1 MPGFSFR
8 SQKEPSPEEP
18 NTPESEATR
27 ERAARLRDLDEEI
40 RHRRG
45 ELRASKEAEHAGPAP
60 RASGERGVRT
70 SPAEPE
76 EEALAD
82 PIAATIE
89 DALKD
94 LLKLAGRVEALESSV
109 REAQQRNWEALQ
121 TREKTVNERIEEL
134 ERRAD
139 DAAAEAAKGQ
149 TEAGE
154 RLEQRFAELEK
165 RVSKAS
171 KARTRSGER
180 IEKLEGRL
188 DEIGRTQP
196 SLEKRLAGLERALGG
211 AVEQR
216 LAGLEKLADEAAA
229 GAINA
234 EAQAGARIEQVAA
247 RVEAVE
253 KLPERVEAVGKQIES
268 ARKLA
273 DDVRAL
279 HEPLVLRLA
288 KLEAVEREA
297 ANGSRKLEQRVA
309 ETIEGLTART
319 ELAEMIETL
328 TARVDALDRRLSE
341 AEKRSARPQEPPAA
355 PTPEAAKRKL
365 GVMSKWST

>member
-121 TREKTVNERIEEL
+121 THEKTVNERIEEL

-139 DAAAEAAKGQ
+139 DAAAEVAKGP

-196 SLEKRLAGLERALGG
+196 SLEKRLAGLERALDG

-229 GAINA
+229 GAI
-234 EAQAGARIEQVAA
+234 
-247 RVEAVE
+247 
-253 KLPERVEAVGKQIES
+253 ERRGPGW
-268 ARKLA
+268 RP
-273 DDVRAL
+273 DRAS
-279 HEPLVLRLA
+279 LRT
-288 KLEAVEREA
+288 
-297 ANGSRKLEQRVA
+297 GSRPSRNCPSGFRRSA
-309 ETIEGLTART
+309 SRSSRFGSSRT
-319 ELAEMIETL
+319 TCAPC
-328 TARVDALDRRLSE
+328 ASRSRCAGPSSRLSNGTPQTE
-341 AEKRSARPQEPPAA
+341 AESSSSA
-355 PTPEAAKRKL
+355 
-365 GVMSKWST
+365 

>member
-1 MPGFSFR
+1 M
-8 SQKEPSPEEP
+8 
-18 NTPESEATR
+18 
-27 ERAARLRDLDEEI
+27 
-40 RHRRG
+40 
-45 ELRASKEAEHAGPAP
+45 
-60 RASGERGVRT
+60 
-70 SPAEPE
+70 
-76 EEALAD
+76 
-82 PIAATIE
+82 
-89 DALKD
+89 
-94 LLKLAGRVEALESSV
+94 
-109 REAQQRNWEALQ
+109 
-121 TREKTVNERIEEL
+121 NERIEEL

-139 DAAAEAAKGQ
+139 DAAAEAAKGP

-229 GAINA
+229 GATKA
-234 EAQAGARIEQVAA
+234 EARGWRPDRAGLRPGSRPSRSCPSGLRRSASRSSRLGSSRTTCARCTSRSCCAWTE
-247 RVEAVE
+247 
-253 KLPERVEAVGKQIES
+253 
-268 ARKLA
+268 
-273 DDVRAL
+273 
-279 HEPLVLRLA
+279 
-288 KLEAVEREA
+288 LEAVEREA

-355 PTPEAAKRKL
+355 PTPEAAKPKL
-365 GVMSKWST
+365 GDPRERGRVELTS